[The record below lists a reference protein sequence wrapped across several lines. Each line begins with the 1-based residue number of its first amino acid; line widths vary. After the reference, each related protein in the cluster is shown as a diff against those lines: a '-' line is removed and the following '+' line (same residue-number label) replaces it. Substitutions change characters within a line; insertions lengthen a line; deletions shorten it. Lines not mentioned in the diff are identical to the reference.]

1 MNDRRLCAELHS
13 RGHVALARL
22 VALRLLPTAPS
33 EDEKNTSVA
42 FADDEENTSVAST
55 EDEEDTSV
63 ASAEDLVDS
72 ATDTASS
79 VDEDIPETSL
89 ENTES
94 DVEEPPAPAWVAHF
108 DGDVLRYLLPDALL
122 P

>member
-33 EDEKNTSVA
+33 K
-42 FADDEENTSVAST
+42 DEEDTSVASA

-63 ASAEDLVDS
+63 ASAEDSVDS
-72 ATDTASS
+72 ATDTALS

-94 DVEEPPAPAWVAHF
+94 DVEEPPAPVWVAHF
-108 DGDVLRYLLPDALL
+108 DEEVLRYLLPDAFL